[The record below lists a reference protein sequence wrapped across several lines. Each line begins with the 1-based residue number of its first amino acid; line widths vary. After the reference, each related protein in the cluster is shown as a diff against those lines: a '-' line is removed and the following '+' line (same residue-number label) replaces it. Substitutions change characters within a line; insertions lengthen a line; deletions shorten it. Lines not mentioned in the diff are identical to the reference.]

1 MSVVIRRV
9 LRQAGLTVHNVGE
22 VGDAMGVNRLPDAEL
37 VTPALVLTTAHLVHI
52 VLGGLVQA
60 LAGNIADIDS
70 LTASPE
76 VN

>member
-1 MSVVIRRV
+1 
-9 LRQAGLTVHNVGE
+9 
-22 VGDAMGVNRLPDAEL
+22 MGVNRLPDAEL